1 MNAAPALLAGVVLAG
16 AGVVLAGA
24 GIVPAAAAVTP
35 PAAGIVPA
43 AGEPATQG
51 RLPSPC
57 RVTITEPL
65 ANGLLYGIS
74 DVDAELRCPEGE
86 APASVTFLVDGKVA
100 GVVTR
105 PPWRSSWDAGG
116 TFAARLVEA
125 RLVDR
130 SGRLATDR
138 VLTAGALL
146 AETVRVTATPLD
158 RVELSV
164 SVVDADGAPITGL
177 GTADFEVREGGRR
190 QSPIEVRPERRA
202 PGDATRSGDRPP
214 GDAVQSGERPLSV
227 AILVDVSGSMRD
239 FWPRLKQ
246 TVPLLAR
253 RLRPEDEVKLV
264 AFSGPAF
271 LVQDYTRDPARVSR
285 SMERF
290 DEWGGGTSLYDTLAA
305 VSTEM
310 AWGRPGRQVVVLI
323 TDGVDTLSRLDAPR
337 LRGYLRRTD
346 VTVETLAMPGRPED
360 AARRPKALSV
370 LKQLARETGGDVR
383 LVPDADAIGAAFA
396 DLARGLE
403 NSYSVAWTSDLASRA
418 GWRSIEVSVR
428 TPGATVRARSGRV
441 GTRPIGAFLIDDLHA
456 SARETRRKAA
466 EWLGRLPVQG
476 GPDALLGALGDHA
489 PEVRGAAALSLG
501 RLREPRAIDPMI
513 AMLSTPDPG
522 ERAAAAEGLR
532 TIGPPAVPALLD
544 LLERVGPRR
553 QLEILP
559 VLADIGDARALGA
572 IERLSQPA
580 PPPAWTPAGAPPVAT
595 QREREER
602 AEVRVAALGALGAM
616 ETPAVLPTLAKGA
629 RDSEPA
635 VRAAALGALQSV
647 GTPEALAAIEDLGD
661 RAALLDALAALTRRG
676 RLAECLASPGA
687 AALFLRAADPGTVPE
702 PDGPPP
708 RADLAEAVGG
718 MKPAADLL
726 DRAARVLPHEKAL
739 RAQFLAAAARGQASE
754 GAPR

>member
-1 MNAAPALLAGVVLAG
+1 MTAAPALLAGVVLGG
-16 AGVVLAGA
+16 AGVVL
-24 GIVPAAAAVTP
+24 
-35 PAAGIVPA
+35 A

-51 RLPSPC
+51 RPPSPC
-57 RVTITEPL
+57 RVTITGPL
-65 ANGLLYGIS
+65 ASGLLYGIS
-74 DVDAELRCPEGE
+74 DVDAEVRCPEGE

-100 GVVTR
+100 GIVTR

-130 SGRLATDR
+130 SGRMATDR

-164 SVVDADGAPITGL
+164 SVVDAGGAPITGL
-177 GTADFEVREGGRR
+177 GAADFEVREGGQR
-190 QSPIEVRPERRA
+190 QSPIDVRPERRA
-202 PGDATRSGDRPP
+202 PGDAARSGVRPP
-214 GDAVQSGERPLSV
+214 GDTVQSGERPLSV

-246 TVPLLAR
+246 TVPLLAE

-271 LVQDYTRDPARVSR
+271 LVQDYTRDPARVRR

-290 DEWGGGTSLYDTLAA
+290 AEWGGGTSLYDTLAA
-305 VSTEM
+305 VGTEM

-360 AARRPKALSV
+360 AARRPKALGV
-370 LKQLARETGGDVR
+370 LKLLARETGGDVR

-466 EWLGRLPVQG
+466 EWLGGLPVQG
-476 GPDALLGALGDHA
+476 GADALLGALGDRA

-513 AMLSTPDPG
+513 AMLSTPDPD

-544 LLERVGPRR
+544 RLDRAGPRR

-559 VLADIGDARALGA
+559 VLVDIGDARALEA

-580 PPPAWTPAGAPPVAT
+580 PPPAWTPAGPPAVAT
-595 QREREER
+595 QRERAER
-602 AEVRVAALGALGAM
+602 AEVRIAALAALGALGAM

-629 RDSEPA
+629 RDPDPA
-635 VRAAALGALQSV
+635 VRAAALGALQTV
-647 GTPEALAAIEDLGD
+647 GTPEALAAIADLGD
-661 RAALLDALAALTRRG
+661 HAALLDALAALARRG
-676 RLAECLASPGA
+676 RLVECLASRQT
-687 AALFLRAADPGTVPE
+687 AALFLRAADPGGIPT
-702 PDGPPP
+702 PDLLPP
-708 RADLAEAVGG
+708 RADLADAVGG
-718 MKPAADLL
+718 MKRAADLL
-726 DRAARVLPHEKAL
+726 DRAARVLPHEQAF
-739 RAQFLAAAARGQASE
+739 RAQFLAAAARGQATE